1 MMLRHMGMHGYAK
14 NIEAACFDTIRDKKV
29 LTKDLGGNSKC
40 SEFTDDICRR
50 VKDMD

>member
-1 MMLRHMGMHGYAK
+1 MLTGLNLCVRV
-14 NIEAACFDTIRDKKV
+14 CQV

-50 VKDMD
+50 IQDLD